1 MSVNVDVV
9 ADAEVELD
17 VDVDLAVTATATAL
31 EAGSGTGAEDGSDV
45 EAAPLTADAN
55 YCKRQRKDGESV
67 SKPSQNTGTALIHQ
81 TFNQMGNQLIIHE
94 ASGRC
99 AAKWRQSL
107 SGIDVCTY
115 VWEKS
120 GKKLLVTVAALFP
133 FSDWPKKN
141 IYGRSAAKNLHS
153 TQFLIMPKQGCS
165 LGFCGMRK
173 FSLWAI
179 IFTAQCHKNLI
190 CLKML
195 FLAIFYQNKYT
206 FFRACF
212 LMRCQKMSKATEM
225 SSRVTESNF
234 ADKFL
239 PQFVTSSPYCF

>member
-1 MSVNVDVV
+1 MILSIWSCGIPEGCARLFPAASRPAGAAACAAGVAPAPPAAPLGAAPSGLLITMSVNVDVV

-55 YCKRQRKDGESV
+55 YCKRQRKDGKSV

-141 IYGRSAAKNLHS
+141 IYGR
-153 TQFLIMPKQGCS
+153 I
-165 LGFCGMRK
+165 
-173 FSLWAI
+173 
-179 IFTAQCHKNLI
+179 
-190 CLKML
+190 
-195 FLAIFYQNKYT
+195 YT
-206 FFRACF
+206 RP
-212 LMRCQKMSKATEM
+212 
-225 SSRVTESNF
+225 SS
-234 ADKFL
+234 
-239 PQFVTSSPYCF
+239 